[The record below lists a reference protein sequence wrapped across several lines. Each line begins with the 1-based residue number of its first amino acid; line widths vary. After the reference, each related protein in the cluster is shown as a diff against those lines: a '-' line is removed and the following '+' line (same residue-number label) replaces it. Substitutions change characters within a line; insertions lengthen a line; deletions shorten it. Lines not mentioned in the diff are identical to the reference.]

1 MRIPAYQVELCHYGV
16 KGMKWGVRRSK
27 EELAYNKNSVI
38 AAVNRKEIK
47 VKMKHGV
54 LTCRMSDHAG
64 IQAASRKV
72 SSRAIV
78 DAISKPLYIND
89 IILDKVGR
97 KSQRYIG
104 KNATV
109 NVNPDNG
116 TIITVWPTSSRIRKK
131 YSKGE

>member
-38 AAVNRKEIK
+38 AAINRKEIK
-47 VKMKHGV
+47 VKMKHGI

-72 SSRAIV
+72 SSREIV
-78 DAISKPLYIND
+78 DAISKPLYIGNVEY
-89 IILDKVGR
+89 DKKNR
-97 KSQRYIG
+97 PSQRFIG
-104 KNATV
+104 KCATV
-109 NVNPDNG
+109 NINPEDG
-116 TIITVWPTSSRIRKK
+116 TITTLWRTGTKKREK
-131 YSKGE
+131 YSRKG

>member
-1 MRIPAYQVELCHYGV
+1 MRIPAYQVELCHYGI

-47 VKMKHGV
+47 VKMKHGI

-72 SSRAIV
+72 SSREIV
-78 DAISKPLYIND
+78 DAITKPLYIND
-89 IILDKVGR
+89 ITLDQAGR

-116 TIITVWPTSSRIRKK
+116 TIITV
-131 YSKGE
+131 